1 MTGVLG
7 VAMASRTNFW
17 RVAFVAATMI
27 LGMGEALADRIAHP
41 IAIFSGLDK
50 ITGRIVSFEVSIDET
65 IEFGALLVTPKVC
78 YTRPTT
84 EPQNTTS
91 FIEVDETTVSGD
103 TKRLFNGWIF
113 ASSPGLS
120 GVEHPIYDVWLIG
133 CKGGTIVI
141 PEASNITP
149 VKPADN
155 APAATPT
162 SKKPAGT
169 TVTP

>member
-1 MTGVLG
+1 MQRPTIL
-7 VAMASRTNFW
+7 W
-17 RVAFVAATMI
+17 RFGWIATTLIFCIGPAF
-27 LGMGEALADRIAHP
+27 ADRIAHP

-133 CKGGTIVI
+133 CKGGTTII
-141 PEASNITP
+141 PEASNTAP
-149 VKPADN
+149 VKPADT
-155 APAATPT
+155 APAATPS

>member
-1 MTGVLG
+1 MTN
-7 VAMASRTNFW
+7 RTNFW
-17 RVAFVAATMI
+17 RVAFVASTMM
-27 LGMGEALADRIAHP
+27 LGPGEALADRIAHP

-103 TKRLFNGWIF
+103 TKRLFNGWVF

-133 CKGGTIVI
+133 CKGGTTII
-141 PEASNITP
+141 PETSRVTP
-149 VKPADN
+149 VKPDN
-155 APAATPT
+155 NQPAAITPAKEP
-162 SKKPAGT
+162 SA
-169 TVTP
+169 VTGSP